1 MGRPKQLLPIGNKPL
16 LRHVAKTALSSP
28 VHPIIV
34 VLGSNA
40 AGIRSCLNE
49 LPVHV
54 VVNEGW
60 PEGMGSSV
68 RVGVGA
74 LTELSPTTNGVILA
88 LGDQPRFSAA
98 HVARLLETHR
108 QTGRTIVASQYRG
121 DLQPPAFFAARH
133 FNALLA
139 LKGERGAR
147 SLFQMHADEVAA
159 VAADGLHDLD
169 TLTDY
174 ADFLKDEKNLCT

>member
-16 LRHVAKTALSSP
+16 LRHMAETALSSP

-34 VLGSNA
+34 VLGANA
-40 AGIRSCLNE
+40 ARIRSCLDE
-49 LPVHV
+49 LPVQV

-60 PEGMGSSV
+60 TEGMGSSV
-68 RVGVGA
+68 RVGIGA
-74 LTELSPTTNGVILA
+74 LTKLSPAANGVIIA

-121 DLQPPAFFAARH
+121 YLQPPAFFAARH
-133 FNALLA
+133 FGALLG
-139 LKGERGAR
+139 LRGDRGAR
-147 SLFQMHADEVAA
+147 SLFQTYADEVATM
-159 VAADGLHDLD
+159 AADGLCDLD

-174 ADFLKDEKNLCT
+174 ADFLKGKKNICT